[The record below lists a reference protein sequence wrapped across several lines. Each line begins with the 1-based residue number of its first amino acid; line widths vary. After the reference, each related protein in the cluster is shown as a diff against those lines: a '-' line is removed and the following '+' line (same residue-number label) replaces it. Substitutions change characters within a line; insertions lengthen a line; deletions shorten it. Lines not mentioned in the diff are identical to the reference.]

1 VSGTTPTAMAYRI
14 AGEQGVDGVVVTLK
28 NASGGTLGT

>member
-1 VSGTTPTAMAYRI
+1 VWHDTNGNGVQDS
-14 AGEQGVDGVVVTLK
+14 GEQGVDGVVVTLK